1 MALFKEHCGYSRDAI
16 PQQRDISDF
25 LMKRTNFTMRPV
37 AGLLS
42 SRDFLNGLA
51 FRVFFSTQYI
61 RHHSQPLYTPEP
73 DICHELLGH
82 APLFGD
88 RDFADFSQ
96 EIGLASLG
104 ASDEDVQKLAR
115 CYWHSVEFGL
125 CNEGGENK
133 AYGAGLLSSFGEL
146 EYACSED
153 HPGAAEP
160 PKFKE
165 WDPQVAAHQEFPITT
180 YQPVYFVASSLGD
193 AKQRMREFCEGLK
206 RPFFAFHNAQTNTIH
221 IDRPVRRTKGTP
233 PKAV

>member
-1 MALFKEHCGYSRDAI
+1 MSLFKQHCGYSRDNI
-16 PQQRDISDF
+16 PQQNDISAF
-25 LMKRTNFTMRPV
+25 LKKRTNFQMRPV

-82 APLFGD
+82 APLFAD

-104 ASDEDVQKLAR
+104 ASDEDVAKLAH

-125 CNEGGENK
+125 CREGGHNK

-146 EYACSED
+146 EYACSPD
-153 HPGAAEP
+153 HPGAEKPPIFKDWEP
-160 PKFKE
+160 E
-165 WDPQVAAHQEFPITT
+165 VAASQAFPITT

-193 AKQRMREFCEGLK
+193 AKQRMREYCEGLQ
-206 RPFFAFHNAQTNTIH
+206 RPFFALYNAQTNSVH
-221 IDRPVRRTKGTP
+221 IDRPVRRTKGAP
-233 PKAV
+233 

>member
-1 MALFKEHCGYSRDAI
+1 
-16 PQQRDISDF
+16 
-25 LMKRTNFTMRPV
+25 MRPV

-82 APLFGD
+82 APMFAD

-104 ASDEDVQKLAR
+104 ASDEDVQKLAH
-115 CYWHSVEFGL
+115 CYWYSVEFGL
-125 CNEGGENK
+125 CREDGQNK

-146 EYACSED
+146 EYACSPQ
-153 HPGAAEP
+153 HPGADGAPEI
-160 PKFKE
+160 KD
-165 WDPQVAAHQEFPITT
+165 WDPEVAACQPFPITT
-180 YQPVYFVASSLGD
+180 YQPVYFLASSLGD
-193 AKQRMREFCEGLK
+193 AKQRMREYCEGLQ
-206 RPFFAFHNAQTNTIH
+206 RPFFALHNAQTNTVH
-221 IDRPVRRTKGTP
+221 IDRPVRRTKGAP
-233 PKAV
+233 SV